1 MTLAINTPFPLQFST
16 AYDDLCLSAHFRT
29 RPEDFYVEE
38 ILGDSL
44 SGEGEHLCLYIE
56 KQGHN
61 THWVTAEL
69 ARYAGIGERDIGVCG
84 RKDRH
89 AITRQWFSL
98 YDPSRKPIDWEQFDM
113 EGTKII
119 AIKRHHKKLRLGSHA
134 ANRFVIRLRQVV
146 STACSP
152 AQALSDAE
160 KADVTLAI
168 QQRLSQGVP
177 NYFGV
182 QRFGREG
189 GNLQLAS
196 DWLERK
202 IPPPRKQRS
211 MVLSAARSYLFNCVL
226 AERVSTQQWRHVM
239 DGDIVSAYHQYP
251 TGPLWGRGR
260 LATAGEAFAL
270 EENILSPFAVWCERL
285 EHQGLKQERRDLV
298 LLPNNVSCFWQSN
311 DLVVSFDLPS
321 GTFATAVLAEIAVLE
336 NQMNS
341 PL

>member
-1 MTLAINTPFPLQFST
+1 MTLAINSAFSLDFPA

-38 ILGDSL
+38 ILGFTP

-56 KQGHN
+56 KQEHN

-69 ARYAGIGERDIGVCG
+69 ARYSGISERDIGVCG

-98 YDPSRKPIDWEQFDM
+98 YDPSRKDIDWGQFDM

-119 AIKRHHKKLRLGSHA
+119 TVVRHHKKLRLGSHE
-134 ANRFVIRLRQVV
+134 ANRFVIRLRDVV
-146 STACSP
+146 STACSSQQP
-152 AQALSDAE
+152 VSELAKPDII
-160 KADVTLAI
+160 TAI
-168 QQRLSQGVP
+168 QERLANGVP

-189 GNLQLAS
+189 GNLHLAS

-211 MVLSAARSYLFNCVL
+211 MVLSAARSYLFNGVL
-226 AERVSTQQWRHVM
+226 ADRVSSLLWNKVIE
-239 DGDIVSAYHQYP
+239 GDVVSTHYP

-260 LATAGEAFAL
+260 LATTEDTLAL
-270 EENILSPFAVWCERL
+270 EQRVLLPFEVWCERL

-298 LLPNNVSCFWQSN
+298 LLPKQVSCFWQN
-311 DLVVSFDLPS
+311 DDLILSFDLPS
-321 GTFATAVLAEIAVLE
+321 GTFATAVLAEISVLQ
-336 NQMNS
+336 NQAYS
-341 PL
+341 TP

>member
-1 MTLAINTPFPLQFST
+1 MTLAINSRFPLQCST
-16 AYDDLCLSAHFRT
+16 AYDDLCLSAHFRS

-38 ILGDSL
+38 ILGAPL

-61 THWVTAEL
+61 THWVAAEL

-98 YDPSRKPIDWEQFDM
+98 YDPSRKDIDWNQFDM
-113 EGTKII
+113 EGAKII
-119 AIKRHHKKLRLGSHA
+119 QVTRHHKKLRLGSHE

-146 STACSP
+146 STAHSP
-152 AQALSDAE
+152 PQPLSDVAKE
-160 KADVTLAI
+160 EVTTAVL
-168 QQRLSQGVP
+168 QRVSQGVP
-177 NYFGV
+177 NYFGI

-202 IPPPRKQRS
+202 ISPPRKQRS
-211 MVLSAARSYLFNCVL
+211 MVLSAARSYLFNRVL
-226 AERVSTQQWRHVM
+226 TERVSSQQWQAIM
-239 DGDIVSAYHQYP
+239 DGDIVSAYHP

-260 LATAGEAFAL
+260 LAVEGAALAL
-270 EENILSPFAVWCERL
+270 EQAVLLPFATWCERL
-285 EHQGLKQERRDLV
+285 EHQGLKQERRALV
-298 LLPNNVSCFWQSN
+298 LQPKNASCFWQN
-311 DLVVSFDLPS
+311 DDLIVSFDLPS
-321 GTFATAVLAEIAVLE
+321 GTFATAVLAEITVLE
-336 NQMNS
+336 NQVNS
-341 PL
+341 TL